1 MSTVSLSLSLFSL
14 SLFSL
19 SLSLSLS
26 FTIRYA
32 VSALYALAS
41 KQTNRNALLSTDSI
55 GRGLVLKR
63 IKILLQKNILKKNNK
78 IFCHEMKHVILR
90 LENEMNEI
98 PTVSSN
104 GKVTDV
110 DEDWFSDSED
120 FLDDEKYT
128 NAGLGAGG

>member
-1 MSTVSLSLSLFSL
+1 
-14 SLFSL
+14 
-19 SLSLSLS
+19 
-26 FTIRYA
+26 
-32 VSALYALAS
+32 
-41 KQTNRNALLSTDSI
+41 
-55 GRGLVLKR
+55 
-63 IKILLQKNILKKNNK
+63 
-78 IFCHEMKHVILR
+78 MKHVILR